1 MTDVTALLHRAA
13 AAGLTIY
20 WDDRRGSAVIW
31 PSKGAD
37 PKLLKMLHAHGAE
50 IVELLSGSGFWE
62 CSCAECRGRVH

>member
-13 AAGLTIY
+13 RHGISIV
-20 WDDRRGSAVIW
+20 WDDKRNSAVIF
-31 PSKGAD
+31 PVRNKD
-37 PKLLKMLHAHGAE
+37 NKLLQALHAHGSE